1 MPYRIEQKGEK
12 WCVYNSDTGDKK
24 GEHDSRMQAMK
35 QMRALYAA
43 EGKDGGE
50 KKSDAKK
57 KKSDNDDHDYE
68 DD

>member
-1 MPYRIEQKGEK
+1 MPYRIEKKGEK

-43 EGKDGGE
+43 EGDGS
-50 KKSDAKK
+50 KKKEEPKK
-57 KKSDNDDHDYE
+57 KKDRDSDSDYE
-68 DD
+68 D

>member
-1 MPYRIEQKGEK
+1 MPYRIEEKGEK
-12 WCVYNSDTGDKK
+12 WCVYNSDTGEKK

-35 QMRALYAA
+35 QMKALYAA
-43 EGKDGGE
+43 EGKEGGE

-57 KKSDNDDHDYE
+57 KAASGDHDYE